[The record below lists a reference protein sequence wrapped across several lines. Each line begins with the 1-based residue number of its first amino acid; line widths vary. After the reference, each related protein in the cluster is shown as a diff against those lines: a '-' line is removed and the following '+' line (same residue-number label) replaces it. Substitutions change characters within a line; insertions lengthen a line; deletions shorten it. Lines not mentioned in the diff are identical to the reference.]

1 MQEFS
6 SWLETIDVLWPK
18 TAVLEWHGMPEL
30 LTMASHRKLEEAL
43 LSCPL
48 TSPQKKQQQKNTQS
62 AQDLNWIEPKHEC
75 KHLIKVTVQNILVF
89 ITNLVDLRDES
100 SLADCS
106 YVNSC
111 LEVLRDLVA
120 VEQDIDIS
128 LKLLTTN
135 AICWWAK
142 QHHPL
147 QKTTTKIKLKNL
159 NWISLKTSNDSNSI
173 MAQVLLGNE
182 TQSKNFLQ
190 EQEKK
195 KIFFFKNLQG
205 WSYIFL
211 QSAPK
216 PMTYLPN
223 NQNSKCTFKKRQLSH
238 VNTGGLTRT
247 VNLFSEVLWLKIFF

>member
-1 MQEFS
+1 MR
-6 SWLETIDVLWPK
+6 
-18 TAVLEWHGMPEL
+18 L
-30 LTMASHRKLEEAL
+30 LLL
-43 LSCPL
+43 LSSSSCVVQPL
-48 TSPQKKQQQKNTQS
+48 QHLFPQKKQQQKNTQS

-159 NWISLKTSNDSNSI
+159 NWISLKTFNDSNSI

-182 TQSKNFLQ
+182 TQSKNFLH

-195 KIFFFKNLQG
+195 KKFFFLR
-205 WSYIFL
+205 IFKDGATFFYSQHL
-211 QSAPK
+211 NQWHICQIIKIQSALSRK
-216 PMTYLPN
+216 G
-223 NQNSKCTFKKRQLSH
+223 NSH
-238 VNTGGLTRT
+238 MLTQ
-247 VNLFSEVLWLKIFF
+247 VV